1 MRRHRYQRHK
11 TRSPEQD
18 QLPLDTLCTILIRQ
32 STSIQRERNL
42 FSAEVNPDDLV
53 ASALRFGFARERIE
67 VVETDMGIGAYSTRI
82 EDRPGLHKWLY
93 EDLPSGR
100 SRVLMASQEDRL
112 FRDRDEIDHNR
123 FIAQVAACDGWVI
136 CGQTIYNLRRDFDR
150 ERFRMACKSNKFF
163 IEYHI
168 KGRLHPAVQRAALQ
182 GRYTG
187 GQVPMGYVVDYDSR
201 SETYKHYIVYLPHTS
216 LIVDHIFRYFAAL
229 PRPSA
234 MAVARHWEEQGLFWP
249 FYGPEVDPRVIRAG
263 EAGRKRDEALGGY
276 RLGWAQA
283 QHILTDVVYLGWRVR
298 AGEVAW
304 DTAHNA
310 PRVCHPPLVDPE
322 LFWWCYDRLVAER
335 PPWAPPPVDV
345 SVPIPRPRR
354 SRSEMSGKVRFLA
367 HGRVRCAVHGTTL
380 AVRDSHGHVGL
391 QCNGRD
397 FRVYRSS
404 AGCAELYGEPVE
416 AALLAGFIEQLTLD
430 ERDIAAMAFL
440 LDQREGSREGQHV
453 RLRREI
459 AERGKMYTRAMELAL
474 RDENAAIAEDLLG
487 QAKQAKQII
496 SQLEKEL
503 AELLDEQPI
512 SSRAWLAAQHAAGL
526 AARIRATFHEWART
540 YQSQLIS
547 LALDDAV
554 LGYVDRRLVGLWM
567 RWRGGGETRK
577 EMVPVLGQHLRWS
590 EEEKEAIRRYYP
602 CLTWNALQRM
612 LPARSSYAI
621 KHIAK
626 ELGVVRPNA
635 VILQDTVPCVV
646 HPDVTNTMAAYGFP
660 LDGARGAVEK
670 TWADTEEVTRGQ
682 KVQRDQ
688 MGMNTGLAT
697 SAGIQMG
704 SEQLALS
711 VAPSARARR

>member
-1 MRRHRYQRHK
+1 M
-11 TRSPEQD
+11 
-18 QLPLDTLCTILIRQ
+18 
-32 STSIQRERNL
+32 
-42 FSAEVNPDDLV
+42 

-67 VVETDMGIGAYSTRI
+67 VVDTDMGIGAYSTRI

-123 FIAQVAACDGWVI
+123 FIAQVAARDGWVI

-187 GQVPMGYVVDYDSR
+187 GQVPMGYVVDYDPR
-201 SETYKHYIVYLPHTS
+201 SETYKHYIVYPPHAS

-229 PRPSA
+229 PRPSL
-234 MAVARHWEEQGLFWP
+234 MAVARHWEEHGLFWP
-249 FYGPEVDPRVIRAG
+249 FYGSEVDPRVIRAG

-310 PRVCHPPLVDPE
+310 PLVCHPPLVDPE
-322 LFWWCYDRLVAER
+322 LFWWCYDRLVTER
-335 PPWAPPPVDV
+335 PLWAPPRVDV
-345 SVPIPRPRR
+345 SVPTSRPRR
-354 SRSEMSGKVRFLA
+354 SRSEMSGQVRFLA

-397 FRVYRSS
+397 YRVYRSS
-404 AGCAELYGEPVE
+404 SGCAELYGEAVE
-416 AALLAGFIEQLTLD
+416 TALLSGFVEQLTLD
-430 ERDIAAMAFL
+430 ERDIAAMASL
-440 LDQREGSREGQHV
+440 LDQREGSREGQHAH
-453 RLRREI
+453 LRHEI
-459 AERGKMYTRAMELAL
+459 AERGKLYTRAMELAL
-474 RDENAAIAEDLLG
+474 REENAAIAEDLLG
-487 QAKQAKQII
+487 QAKQAKQVI
-496 SQLEKEL
+496 SRLEKEL
-503 AELLDEQPI
+503 GGLLDEQPI
-512 SSRAWLAAQHAAGL
+512 SSRAWLAAQRAAGL
-526 AARIRATFHEWART
+526 VARIRATFHEWART
-540 YQSQLIS
+540 YQSQLIG
-547 LALDDAV
+547 LALGDAV
-554 LGYVDRRLVGLWM
+554 LGYVDRRVVGLWM

-577 EMVPVLGQHLRWS
+577 EMVPALGQRLRWS
-590 EEEKEAIRRYYP
+590 EEEKEAILRYYP
-602 CLTWNALQRM
+602 RLSWNALQQM
-612 LPARSSYAI
+612 LPARSTYAI

-626 ELGVVRPNA
+626 ELGVVRPNVA
-635 VILQDTVPCVV
+635 IFEDTVPCVV

-660 LDGARGAVEK
+660 LDGAHSLVRK
-670 TWADTEEVTRGQ
+670 TWAATEEVTRG
-682 KVQRDQ
+682 KNVQQ
-688 MGMNTGLAT
+688 GQTGMYSGPMA
-697 SAGIQMG
+697 SEGIQMD
-704 SEQLALS
+704 SERLALS